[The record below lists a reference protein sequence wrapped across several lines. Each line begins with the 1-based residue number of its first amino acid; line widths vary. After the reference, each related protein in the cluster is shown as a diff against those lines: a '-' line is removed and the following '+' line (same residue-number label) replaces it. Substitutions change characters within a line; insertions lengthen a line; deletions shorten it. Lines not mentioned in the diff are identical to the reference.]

1 MCGGSKC
8 YIHTILAKRS
18 ACLTLELKRMPS
30 VQLSHFSM
38 AGAVYIE
45 DCEGWWL
52 SSCRSSVVERWFHKP
67 GVLGFI
73 PGDYRPFHIRIFTS

>member
-1 MCGGSKC
+1 
-8 YIHTILAKRS
+8 
-18 ACLTLELKRMPS
+18 
-30 VQLSHFSM
+30 M

-52 SSCRSSVVERWFHKP
+52 YSCRSSVVERWFHKP